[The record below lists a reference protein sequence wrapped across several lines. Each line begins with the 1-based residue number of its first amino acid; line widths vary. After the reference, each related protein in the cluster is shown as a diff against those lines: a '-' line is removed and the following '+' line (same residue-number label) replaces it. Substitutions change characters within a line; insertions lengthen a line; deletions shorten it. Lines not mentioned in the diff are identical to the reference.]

1 MQRYGLSDGGWS
13 KGEVIE
19 LSDDEESVEDVH
31 PMEPAT
37 MTEQKDLSSGE
48 NRTEERSPAD
58 LPAMPSQKQGPYT
71 AITAT
76 NGLSMGE
83 DPEVVQEQEVGV
95 AAYSDTGATVSDDG
109 DEPDADAGV
118 CPRCGTYV
126 FGFAADAHARWH
138 EQVEAD

>member
-19 LSDDEESVEDVH
+19 LSDDEESVEDVY
-31 PMEPAT
+31 PMESAT

-48 NRTEERSPAD
+48 NRTEERSLTE
-58 LPAMPSQKQGPYT
+58 LPAMPSQKQGSYT
-71 AITAT
+71 ANTAT

-83 DPEVVQEQEVGV
+83 DPEVVQQQEVGV
-95 AAYSDTGATVSDDG
+95 AAYSDTGTTASDDG
-109 DEPDADAGV
+109 NEPDAGV